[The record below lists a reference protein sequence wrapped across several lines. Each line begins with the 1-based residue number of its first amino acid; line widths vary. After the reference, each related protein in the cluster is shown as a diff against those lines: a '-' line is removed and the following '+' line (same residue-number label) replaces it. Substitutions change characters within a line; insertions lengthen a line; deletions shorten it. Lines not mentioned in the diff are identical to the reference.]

1 MHRILG
7 HQKSLIICENQ
18 YFLNDLVG
26 YLENQK
32 IKDYCV
38 LNDLEILPYDLFSPH
53 QEKLSSR
60 LEAMVEISN
69 QDKIIVISTINSL
82 IQPYF
87 DKNCFNKFS
96 YEFIEGENLDRNQLI
111 VLLTKSG
118 YKASEIVSERAE
130 FAVRGSVID
139 IFPSNS
145 NLPLR
150 IDLDDEIIES
160 IRLFDKDSQLSLK
173 KISKYKC
180 RSSKGFEL
188 DTDSIA
194 LFKKNW
200 RREFNEDGDFF
211 DQVTKVNFQKV

>member
-150 IDLDDEIIES
+150 IELDDEIIES
-160 IRLFDKDSQLSLK
+160 IRL
-173 KISKYKC
+173 
-180 RSSKGFEL
+180 
-188 DTDSIA
+188 
-194 LFKKNW
+194 
-200 RREFNEDGDFF
+200 
-211 DQVTKVNFQKV
+211 

>member
-1 MHRILG
+1 
-7 HQKSLIICENQ
+7 
-18 YFLNDLVG
+18 
-26 YLENQK
+26 
-32 IKDYCV
+32 
-38 LNDLEILPYDLFSPH
+38 
-53 QEKLSSR
+53 
-60 LEAMVEISN
+60 MVEISN

-173 KISKYKC
+173 KINIC
-180 RSSKGFEL
+180 Q
-188 DTDSIA
+188 I
-194 LFKKNW
+194 
-200 RREFNEDGDFF
+200 
-211 DQVTKVNFQKV
+211 

>member
-111 VLLTKSG
+111 VLL
-118 YKASEIVSERAE
+118 
-130 FAVRGSVID
+130 
-139 IFPSNS
+139 
-145 NLPLR
+145 
-150 IDLDDEIIES
+150 
-160 IRLFDKDSQLSLK
+160 LSL
-173 KISKYKC
+173 IH
-180 RSSKGFEL
+180 
-188 DTDSIA
+188 I
-194 LFKKNW
+194 
-200 RREFNEDGDFF
+200 
-211 DQVTKVNFQKV
+211 